1 MSIRTPAADPRAA
14 ANMVESL
21 RLMKPDELARFGEMH
36 KTDPNIFPLV
46 FNESNFR
53 KHLGANQQM
62 QAGQPQ
68 PVNEQA
74 LQSMRAEA
82 TPQQPM
88 PADVGIAQLPM
99 GDSNYAE
106 GGIVAFADGGKPKA
120 DPVQEFATKYR
131 SLAEQAGAE
140 LGVDPGLI
148 LAQWGHETGWGRGVP
163 GKYNLGNIKG
173 KGTSAYD
180 TLEKSSSQYKNY
192 ESPEAFMQDYVSQ
205 IKRNFPNA
213 VGAGGDVGQFTKGL
227 QKGRLGAYASDPAY
241 AKKMASAV
249 TKVLPMGAAQAAEVP
264 ATATTSQASE
274 AAPYSSISRY
284 LPFGGEA
291 GYEVPRALL
300 QNLGAQT
307 VGGLAGLAGAVLPG
321 PEGQG
326 ADVAKNVQSA
336 LGYAPRSEVSRGI
349 LEKIGSPMSL
359 LDEYVASPVG
369 EYLAEAG
376 YPALG
381 ATVKGATTAAPM
393 ALGLR
398 GGPKAKPPAAAPTAP
413 VAAPVTVPA
422 APTYTPRPISAQ
434 QMAAGRGA
442 PPLVGPPMP
451 NPAQVAAQLVGPAK
465 PRVSPAA
472 AAPAAS
478 VAAAPARAGLA
489 SLAERA
495 AGITGRA
502 SRAAIPT
509 SMSAAATGTVG
520 ADEEEAGIPSLA
532 QEEFRKLEREPSAPP
547 ADITPKEAIAAGKAS
562 MTPEERKESGFTSD
576 DWLTLGFSLLSGKS
590 PRALENLGTAGI
602 ATLAARQAREKT
614 GLEAAKTKQD
624 IEASKALARKY
635 GAEAQTLEAETKTDT
650 AQRMKAATLAQGELA
665 KWAAQP
671 QNFNATPAQIDAKR
685 DELMRYYF
693 QILGQSATMGA
704 GAGPAL
710 DLTKWGT
717 PAKT

>member
-1 MSIRTPAADPRAA
+1 MA
-14 ANMVESL
+14 ANILESL
-21 RLMKPDELARFGEMH
+21 RLMKPADLERFGEMH
-36 KTDPNIFPLV
+36 KSDPYMFSLA
-46 FNESNFR
+46 FNESNIR
-53 KHLGANQQM
+53 KKVGANAQM
-62 QAGQPQ
+62 QSAQQP

-74 LQSMRAEA
+74 LQGMRADASVA
-82 TPQQPM
+82 TPE
-88 PADVGIAQLPM
+88 DSGIAQLNT
-99 GDSNYAE
+99 GDMNYAE
-106 GGIVAFADGGKPKA
+106 GGIVAFAGGGKPKA
-120 DPVQEFATKYR
+120 DPVQEFATEYR

-148 LAQWGHETGWGRGVP
+148 IAQWGHETGWGRGVP
-163 GKYNLGNIKG
+163 GKNNLGNIKG

-180 TLEKSSSQYKNY
+180 SLEKSRSQYKNY

-205 IKRNFPNA
+205 IKRNFPDA
-213 VGAGGDVGQFTKGL
+213 VGAGGDIGQFTKGL

-249 TKVLPMGAAQAAEVP
+249 TKVLPMGPAQAAEVP
-264 ATATTSQASE
+264 ATATAAQTPE

-326 ADVAKNVQSA
+326 ADVAKKVQSA
-336 LGYAPRSEVSRGI
+336 LGYAPKSEVSRGI
-349 LEKIGSPMSL
+349 LEKLGVPTAL
-359 LDEYVASPVG
+359 LDEYVASPAG

-413 VAAPVTVPA
+413 VAAPVTAPA
-422 APTYTPRPISAQ
+422 APTYTPRPVSAQ

-495 AGITGRA
+495 AGITGRT

-509 SMSAAATGTVG
+509 SMSAAATSAVG
-520 ADEEEAGIPSLA
+520 ADEEN
-532 QEEFRKLEREPSAPP
+532 EEPYSTGEYQGKSGDPDTDIGPLTP
-547 ADITPKEAIAAGKAS
+547 ATEKKITTAAKAT

-576 DWLTLGFSLLSGKS
+576 DWLTLGFSLLSSKS
-590 PRALENLGTAGI
+590 PQFMEALGSAGL
-602 ATLAARQAREKT
+602 ATLAGKQARTKA
-614 GLEAAKTKQD
+614 GLEAQKTAAD
-624 IEASKALARKY
+624 IAQSGAMSKYYGAAAERYAREDRPQLAYQKALDDAVADLDKDFMYKSAKPAEKLRMENEVRAR
-635 GAEAQTLEAETKTDT
+635 ARANFLAANPALADT
-650 AQRMKAATLAQGELA
+650 
-665 KWAAQP
+665 
-671 QNFNATPAQIDAKR
+671 I
-685 DELMRYYF
+685 
-693 QILGQSATMGA
+693 GA
-704 GAGPAL
+704 GAATGIAAPQGVKVTRVGP
-710 DLTKWGT
+710 
-717 PAKT
+717 